1 MKKTVLLLS
10 FLFFQV
16 ITAYSQEDA
25 LVFFEDKENVEAA
38 LENPIS
44 ILTQKAIDRKL
55 LHNTPIDARDVPVNE
70 AYITAIKNIFGIT
83 VFAKSKWMNCVYVRG
98 DIENLETLEGLS
110 FVSHVEFA
118 DKSLNLGP
126 IIGGVTEDKFF
137 IENQTKSIV
146 YDYGAATNQVEMIA
160 ANFLHQQDFTG
171 TGIDVAVLDSGFPG
185 VLTNPAFETLRDQ
198 GRLVG
203 T

>member
-83 VFAKSKWMNCVYVRG
+83 VFAKSKVDELCVC
-98 DIENLETLEGLS
+98 
-110 FVSHVEFA
+110 
-118 DKSLNLGP
+118 
-126 IIGGVTEDKFF
+126 
-137 IENQTKSIV
+137 
-146 YDYGAATNQVEMIA
+146 
-160 ANFLHQQDFTG
+160 
-171 TGIDVAVLDSGFPG
+171 
-185 VLTNPAFETLRDQ
+185 
-198 GRLVG
+198 
-203 T
+203 

>member
-1 MKKTVLLLS
+1 
-10 FLFFQV
+10 
-16 ITAYSQEDA
+16 
-25 LVFFEDKENVEAA
+25 
-38 LENPIS
+38 
-44 ILTQKAIDRKL
+44 
-55 LHNTPIDARDVPVNE
+55 
-70 AYITAIKNIFGIT
+70 
-83 VFAKSKWMNCVYVRG
+83 MNCVYVRG
-98 DIENLETLEGLS
+98 DLENLETLEGLA

-118 DKSLNLGP
+118 ATSLNLGP

-185 VLTNPAFETLRDQ
+185 VLTNPAFETLRPLK
-198 GRLVG
+198 G
-203 T
+203 

>member
-38 LENPIS
+38 LANPIS

-98 DIENLETLEGLS
+98 R
-110 FVSHVEFA
+110 
-118 DKSLNLGP
+118 KS
-126 IIGGVTEDKFF
+126 
-137 IENQTKSIV
+137 NQKYCV
-146 YDYGAATNQVEMIA
+146 
-160 ANFLHQQDFTG
+160 
-171 TGIDVAVLDSGFPG
+171 
-185 VLTNPAFETLRDQ
+185 
-198 GRLVG
+198 
-203 T
+203 